1 MIGSKHKR
9 ICSEGQNAST
19 GGGGGLLVAGLV
31 AGFVSLLATGPAS
44 GDVALVEGGPLNVY
58 GDFRAR
64 QEFDWDSQ
72 RANGA
77 MRTDR
82 TRARIRA
89 RFGFKYKPI
98 DELEFGMRARSGNQ
112 RSQQSPHV
120 TIADFSSDDHG
131 ERSGVLDKYFAK
143 VSLDPVWVWGGS
155 NGFPFWKQ
163 NEHFWDDDVTL
174 LGGAA
179 GGGFDTGVG
188 KLSVTTGVFALPD
201 GMMSHQLGKMIAG
214 QLKYSG
220 DVAEGIKLNA
230 AAGYFDMKGK
240 DGAVNIRNGNG
251 ARDYQIGVVSV
262 QAKLL
267 AMDMPITLGV
277 DFMHN
282 FESYSASDSNAF
294 TVANRNERDGFILS
308 AKVGKLK
315 EWGDWLVGYYFAR
328 IETLAVNA
336 SYAQDDWV
344 RWGSAN
350 QTDSSD
356 LRGHEFRTAFAIS
369 GRTNLVARL
378 YIVDAI
384 TSTQDG
390 KRFRIDFN
398 TKF

>member
-1 MIGSKHKR
+1 MILSKRDGTLTVEHKP
-9 ICSEGQNAST
+9 ST
-19 GGGGGLLVAGLV
+19 HRSGGLLAAGLLG
-31 AGFVSLLATGPAS
+31 GFGSLATGGPAS
-44 GDVALVEGGPLNVY
+44 ADVALVEGGPLKVY

-64 QEFDWDSQ
+64 LEADWDSQ
-72 RANGA
+72 RASGA

-89 RFGFKYKPI
+89 RFGLKYQPI
-98 DELEFGMRARSGNQ
+98 DELQFGVRARSGNL
-112 RSQQSPHV
+112 RSQQSPHA
-120 TIADFSSDDHG
+120 TIRDFSGDDHG

-143 VSLDPVWVWGGS
+143 VSLDPVWAWGGR

-174 LGGAA
+174 LGGAV
-179 GGGFDTGVG
+179 GGGFDIGVG
-188 KLSVTTGVFALPD
+188 KLSATAGVFALPD
-201 GMMSHQLGKMIAG
+201 GMMSHTLGHMIAG

-220 DVAEGIKLNA
+220 EVSEGVTLNA
-230 AAGYFDMKGK
+230 SAGYFDMNGRA
-240 DGAVNIRNGNG
+240 GAVNIRNGNG
-251 ARDYQIGVVSV
+251 GRDYGIGVVSL
-262 QAKLL
+262 QAKFS
-267 AMDMPITLGV
+267 AMDMPITLGA
-277 DFMHN
+277 DYMHN
-282 FESYSASDSNAF
+282 FESYSATDSNAF
-294 TVANRNERDGFILS
+294 TVANRNERDGFMLS

-315 EWGDWLVGYYFAR
+315 EWGDWLLGYYFAR

-350 QTDSSD
+350 QTDSSN
-356 LRGHEFRTAFAIS
+356 LQGHEFRIAFAIS
-369 GRTNLVARL
+369 GKTNLVARL

-390 KRFRIDFN
+390 KRFRLDFN